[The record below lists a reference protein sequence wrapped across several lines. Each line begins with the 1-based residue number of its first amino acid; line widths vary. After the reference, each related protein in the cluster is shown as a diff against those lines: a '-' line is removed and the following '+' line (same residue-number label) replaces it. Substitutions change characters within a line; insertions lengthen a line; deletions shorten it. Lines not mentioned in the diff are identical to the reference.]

1 MDTKF
6 EKPIELSQ
14 CSMDSDGTVT
24 CFVTKEKFIEIQSH
38 NIKPKKIVFEIE

>member
-14 CSMDSDGTVT
+14 CSMESDGTVT
-24 CFVTKEKFIEIQSH
+24 CSVTKEKFNEIQSH